1 MKLQFK
7 LPYQRSPRVWKR
19 LPIPAVW
26 TGLIG
31 LWLFAILIDVIW
43 LKWDQ
48 SIASWDPADHL
59 IGSLNYWWTLVNS
72 RPLDRAWW
80 DGVWTLS
87 SKYPPL
93 LYLSTVPF
101 RIIFGTSADAA
112 VLVNTLYTG
121 ILLGSVYGL
130 GRHLFSARVGLWAA
144 GLCLLLPQFYS
155 QRVQYF
161 MDYPLVALVALSFWL
176 LSLWRDADRRWGQWL
191 IAIAVG
197 LSLGLGMLMKQTAVI
212 FFIVPLL
219 WVMVAN
225 LRQRRWERLGQIGL
239 SLLLML
245 LVIWPWLST
254 NWFFQIS
261 AVLNA
266 NVQSAINEG
275 DPPLHTLGAWT
286 YYWADLPRVLS
297 WPLLIVPLVGLI
309 LAVLPWFP
317 QFQAAEPVTENF
329 AATSQPARKT
339 HQATPVSRS
348 LRWLLAFMVGAYL
361 LWSAVFNKDPRYV
374 MPYLSGIA
382 VLLAYG
388 LTRWPSRW
396 SAVRWATVGCAL
408 GLMLLSMFPVGGQVG
423 QRVERWLSPQ
433 TNTLAQHDV
442 NWPHAEIIQEIYQT
456 QPYQVVN
463 LGVLPSSAEINQHNL
478 TYYGNAQNFRVYAR
492 RMGDSK
498 RHLDQDLRSLPWF
511 LSWDLQSANHRS
523 LPLKHNEES
532 ATRILSQSPLFQKQR
547 SWTLPDGHRIDL
559 YRHQTFTVDVQPVE
573 PQVTASL
580 TVVGNGSV
588 SASEIASA
596 IAPSR
601 LMSPH
606 ADLDNHLDTHRV
618 QLQRLTVPNQAAP
631 GDPLPITYEWI
642 GSWGHLSEG
651 LVLLTWQNT
660 TSSNLTNVSW
670 IHDHGLGFGGLHPK
684 PIQAQ
689 QTVLAAA
696 EIDRDQIFSVIERTA
711 TLPPADLPP
720 GQYRIQASYW
730 NPKTG
735 ETYAIPTPATTVTL
749 RADAP
754 ALNAPE
760 LDWVTQL
767 RTLAPNLALG
777 QVALDPIFDQLGRIN
792 VYDPIQHYL
801 VDAEQTLA
809 YRLQQEPQN
818 LGYAY
823 GMALAAALQLKVEP
837 AIAALER
844 VVQLDAD
851 NPYAHAYLGF
861 VNLYGFHPRAATQ
874 ALDAALRLKPDSAEI
889 QGLSAIA
896 ALMQGNFVSAW
907 QHGKTA
913 LELAQVAP

>member
-1 MKLQFK
+1 MKLRFK
-7 LPYQRSPRVWKR
+7 LPHQR
-19 LPIPAVW
+19 LPQIGKCASVSAVW
-26 TGLIG
+26 AILTG
-31 LWLFAILIDVIW
+31 LWLLAVSIDVIW
-43 LKWDQ
+43 LRWDE

-59 IGSLNYWWTLVNS
+59 IGSLNYWWTLVN
-72 RPLDRAWW
+72 PQLLNRAWW
-80 DGVWTLS
+80 EGLWTLS

-93 LYLSTVPF
+93 LYISTTPF
-101 RIIFGTSADAA
+101 RMAFGTGADAA
-112 VLVNTLYTG
+112 VFVNTLYTG
-121 ILLGSVYGL
+121 ILLASVYGL
-130 GRHLFSARVGLWAA
+130 GRQLFSRRVGLWAA
-144 GLCLLLPQFYS
+144 GLCLLFPQFYS

-176 LSLWRDADRRWGQWL
+176 LTLWRDVNRRWSQWL
-191 IAIAVG
+191 CAIAVG
-197 LSLGLGMLMKQTAVI
+197 LSLGLAMLMKQTAII

-219 WVMVAN
+219 WVIGAN
-225 LRQRRWERLGQIGL
+225 LRQRQWGRLGQLGL

-245 LVIWPWLST
+245 LGIWPWLST

-286 YYWADLPRVLS
+286 YYWVDLPRVLS

-309 LAVLPWFP
+309 LSALPGLP
-317 QFQAAEPVTENF
+317 QFQAAERVTES
-329 AATSQPARKT
+329 AATADLPATQRPT
-339 HQATPVSRS
+339 VGRS
-348 LRWLLAFMVGAYL
+348 LCWLLAFIGGAYL

-396 SAVRWATVGCAL
+396 AAVRWGTVGCAL
-408 GLMLLSMFPVGGQVG
+408 GLMLLSMFPIGGGLG

-433 TNTLAQHDV
+433 ANTQAQHDV
-442 NWPHAEIIQEIYQT
+442 SWPHAEIIQEIYQT

-463 LGVLPSSAEINQHNL
+463 LGVLPSSAEVNQHNL
-478 TYYGNAQNFRVYAR
+478 TYYGNAQNFHIYAR

-511 LSWDLQSANHRS
+511 LSWDLQSTNPRS
-523 LPLKHNEES
+523 LPLKHNEGP
-532 ATRILSQSPLFQKQR
+532 ATRTLNRSPLFQKQR
-547 SWTLPDGHRIDL
+547 SWMLPNGHRLNL
-559 YRHQTFTVDVQPVE
+559 YRHRTFAVDVQPLE
-573 PQVTASL
+573 PSVDARVKALPTARSNSS
-580 TVVGNGSV
+580 TGS
-588 SASEIASA
+588 SA
-596 IAPSR
+596 IAPSNRNSQDIDADAELGRVR
-601 LMSPH
+601 LQ
-606 ADLDNHLDTHRV
+606 D
-618 QLQRLTVPNQAAP
+618 LTVPNQAAP
-631 GDPLPITYEWI
+631 GVPLPVTYEWV
-642 GSWGHLSEG
+642 GPWEQLSEG
-651 LVLLTWQNT
+651 LVLLTWENATVSQPAGT
-660 TSSNLTNVSW
+660 SW
-670 IHDHGLGFGGLHPK
+670 IHDHGLGLGTLHPK

-696 EIDRDQIFSVIERTA
+696 EIDPNRLFSVTEQTA
-711 TLPPADLPP
+711 TLPPAELAP
-720 GQYRIQASYW
+720 GQYRLQARYW

-735 ETYAIPTPATTVTL
+735 ETYRIPAPPTLVTIRATAPVL
-749 RADAP
+749 DAP
-754 ALNAPE
+754 K

-767 RTLAPNLALG
+767 RTLAPNLAKG

-792 VYDPIQHYL
+792 SYDPIQHYL

-818 LGYAY
+818 VDYAY
-823 GMALAAALQLKVEP
+823 SMALATALQLHVEP
-837 AIAALER
+837 AIAALKR
-844 VVQLDAD
+844 VAQLDAD

-874 ALDAALRLKPDSAEI
+874 ALDNALKLQPDSAEI

-896 ALMQGNFVSAW
+896 ALMQGNLVSAW
-907 QHGKTA
+907 QHGKIA
-913 LELAQVAP
+913 LELAQNLP

>member
-1 MKLQFK
+1 MKLRLK
-7 LPYQRSPRVWKR
+7 LPHQLYPQVGKR
-19 LPIPAVW
+19 ISIPTAWVA
-26 TGLIG
+26 LIG
-31 LWLFAILIDVIW
+31 IWLSAVLIDVIW
-43 LKWDQ
+43 LQWDE

-59 IGSLNYWWTLVNS
+59 IGSLNYWWTLVHP
-72 RPLDRAWW
+72 RLLDGAWW
-80 DGVWTLS
+80 EGLWTLS

-93 LYLSTVPF
+93 LYISTAPF
-101 RIIFGTSADAA
+101 RMAFGTGADAA
-112 VLVNTLYTG
+112 VFVNTLYTG

-130 GRHLFSARVGLWAA
+130 GRQLFGHRVGLWAA
-144 GLCLLLPQFYS
+144 GLCLLFPQFYS

-161 MDYPLVALVALSFWL
+161 MDYPLVALVAQSFL
-176 LSLWRDADRRWGQWL
+176 LLTLWRDANRRLGQWL
-191 IAIAVG
+191 FAIAFG
-197 LSLGLGMLMKQTAVI
+197 LSLGLGMLMKQTAII

-219 WVMVAN
+219 WVIGAN
-225 LRQRRWERLGQIGL
+225 VRQRQWARLGQIGL

-261 AVLNA
+261 AVLSA

-286 YYWADLPRVLS
+286 YYWADLPQVLS

-309 LAVLPWFP
+309 LCTLPWFP
-317 QFQAAEPVTENF
+317 QFQAVERVTEGTDS
-329 AATSQPARKT
+329 AHLHATQ
-339 HQATPVSRS
+339 TPPIDRS
-348 LRWLLAFMVGAYL
+348 LRWLLAFIGGAYL

-396 SAVRWATVGCAL
+396 AAVRWGTVGCAL
-408 GLMLLSMFPVGGQVG
+408 GLMLLSMFPIGGAMG

-433 TNTLAQHDV
+433 ANTQAQHDV
-442 NWPHAEIIQEIYQT
+442 SWPHAEIIQEIYQT

-463 LGVLPSSAEINQHNL
+463 LGVLPSSAEVNQHNL
-478 TYYGNAQNFRVYAR
+478 TYYGNAQNFHIYGR

-523 LPLKHNEES
+523 LPLKHNEGP
-532 ATRILSQSPLFQKQR
+532 ATRVLNRSPLFQKQR
-547 SWTLPDGHRIDL
+547 SWTLPNGHRLNL
-559 YRHQTFTVDVQPVE
+559 YRHKTFTVDVQPVE
-573 PQVTASL
+573 PQVNAQVNASL
-580 TVVGNGSV
+580 T
-588 SASEIASA
+588 ASSSASA
-596 IAPSR
+596 IAPST
-601 LMSPH
+601 LTSQD
-606 ADLDNHLDTHRV
+606 ADTESSRV

-631 GDPLPITYEWI
+631 GVPLPVTYEWV
-642 GSWGHLSEG
+642 GSWDHLSEG
-651 LVLLTWQNT
+651 LVLLTWENATASQPAGT
-660 TSSNLTNVSW
+660 HW
-670 IHDHGLGFGGLHPK
+670 IHDHGLGLGTLHPK

-696 EIDRDQIFSVIERTA
+696 EIDPNQLFSVTERTA
-711 TLPPADLPP
+711 TLPPAELPP
-720 GQYRIQASYW
+720 GQYRLQARYW

-735 ETYAIPTPATTVTL
+735 ETYGISTPITTVTI

-754 ALNAPE
+754 ALAAPP

-767 RTLAPNLALG
+767 RTLAPGLAQG
-777 QVALDPIFDQLGRIN
+777 QMALDPIFDQLGRIN
-792 VYDPIQHYL
+792 SYDPIQHYL

-809 YRLQQEPQN
+809 YRLQQEPEN
-818 LGYAY
+818 LDYAY
-823 GMALAAALQLKVEP
+823 SMALATALQLQVKS

-844 VVQLDAD
+844 VVQIDPD

-874 ALDAALRLKPDSAEI
+874 ALDDALELQPDSAEI

-896 ALMQGNFVSAW
+896 ALMQGNLISTW

-913 LELAQVAP
+913 LELAQNMP